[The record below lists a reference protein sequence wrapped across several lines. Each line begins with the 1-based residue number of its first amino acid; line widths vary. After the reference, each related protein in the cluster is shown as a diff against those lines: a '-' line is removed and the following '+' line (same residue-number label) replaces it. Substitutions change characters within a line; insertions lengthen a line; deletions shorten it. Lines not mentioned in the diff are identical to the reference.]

1 MPRFSDGGSEGSR
14 SNRLERDGPAVHWP
28 TEKEK
33 DAIGCGDQLLSGEV
47 GQVDQRIEWDMPELA
62 NVFQKDAVRREAEQC
77 AVGDRGQSIVVA
89 RHNPAKVC
97 GLETARFVA
106 VRGRVVRLHVAAERQ
121 EPDAVVARSQRG
133 DLVSEESGVVPVAR
147 LTVVRAG
154 CGAATSSPNA
164 HRRHLS

>member
-1 MPRFSDGGSEGSR
+1 MATGVVRPNASILRRWGSEGSR

-106 VRGRVVRLHVAAERQ
+106 VRGRVPHGAEHLEQHFGAVACGVHLLVRSSADVCEAE
-121 EPDAVVARSQRG
+121 G
-133 DLVSEESGVVPVAR
+133 PV
-147 LTVVRAG
+147 
-154 CGAATSSPNA
+154 
-164 HRRHLS
+164 